1 MKVKPIVIPLIL
13 FALLVSS
20 CGNTT
25 APEDLLE
32 EDRYIDVFS
41 ELLVVNQME
50 EEQLDGVSRDYL
62 KEQVFEEYN
71 VTQKQFEQS
80 HRYYQK
86 QPDEQLRRL
95 DKIEKQLTD
104 QREMFQDRLDE
115 ERKQLADSLIGSDTL
130 SQGNAFNDTTD
141 SSTFKKS
148 ELLYNDN

>member
-1 MKVKPIVIPLIL
+1 MKVKPIAIPLIL

-41 ELLVVNQME
+41 ELLIVNQME

-62 KEQVFEEYN
+62 KEQIFEEYN
-71 VTQKQFEQS
+71 VTQEQFERS

-95 DKIEKQLTD
+95 DKIEKQLSD

-115 ERKQLADSLIGSDTL
+115 ERKQLADSLIGPDTL
-130 SQGNAFNDTTD
+130 SQGKAFNDTTD
-141 SSTFKKS
+141 SSTFNNS